1 MEKYETKVKYIE
13 CRNIEKTIKTNIVF
27 NNDQMYIKGE
37 ELEYIMQ
44 KKVWHRHPQGITKK
58 IFNPFLL
65 GERTIDIENITS
77 IKIENRRVFGYTTI
91 VLLTIGIFFLF
102 FMIYLLLNSSTNYM
116 DILIPLPA
124 LILYIYLLSALIFEG
139 IELYKFKSLKIIL
152 KNEKNICIPVEGW
165 MCQEKNTLQNF
176 IYEMQNVNSKIKVKN
191 IINRNKLIMVFIF
204 MLSIIAVF
212 ADMKYNISNNIID
225 RDSYNIDVNVYEAK
239 LIRSNKI
246 NYINTYFIEEINQ
259 NIKIKEN
266 IFSNSK
272 DFNKKY
278 YILSTR
284 YYSKQN
290 NKLIKTEYD
299 TSSFFIENQFVYF
312 SKSNIQ
318 YWYDFNNKRL
328 YKFYDPQYEHNNS
341 PSGVNN
347 FSYVITPY
355 NKNKKNENDK
365 LDKIYKF
372 IYVDKNNDLQIDN
385 INVNQIKTIDI
396 FNSKYGKCY
405 IISNGNLYKKMYYM
419 YMENSNIN
427 SDDDYDGIFLIYN
440 NNSLLND
447 NKAIE
452 YFKEVINKD

>member
-139 IELYKFKSLKIIL
+139 IELYKFKSLKII
-152 KNEKNICIPVEGW
+152 KKKKKNICIPVEGW

-212 ADMKYNISNNIID
+212 ADMKYNISNTTSC
-225 RDSYNIDVNVYEAK
+225 RYSC
-239 LIRSNKI
+239 
-246 NYINTYFIEEINQ
+246 
-259 NIKIKEN
+259 
-266 IFSNSK
+266 
-272 DFNKKY
+272 
-278 YILSTR
+278 ILSSR
-284 YYSKQN
+284 RIYSIHYN
-290 NKLIKTEYD
+290 CCNCSHTSV
-299 TSSFFIENQFVYF
+299 TFSSSF
-312 SKSNIQ
+312 
-318 YWYDFNNKRL
+318 
-328 YKFYDPQYEHNNS
+328 
-341 PSGVNN
+341 
-347 FSYVITPY
+347 T
-355 NKNKKNENDK
+355 
-365 LDKIYKF
+365 
-372 IYVDKNNDLQIDN
+372 
-385 INVNQIKTIDI
+385 
-396 FNSKYGKCY
+396 
-405 IISNGNLYKKMYYM
+405 
-419 YMENSNIN
+419 
-427 SDDDYDGIFLIYN
+427 
-440 NNSLLND
+440 LN
-447 NKAIE
+447 
-452 YFKEVINKD
+452 YSS